1 MNRTNGRVTKAWPR
15 MLVGILVFMVA
26 LGTSVGMA
34 QTRMSDKDVEDMR
47 KNLNEDAKKLR
58 SSFNSAVGKST
69 IRKTQQ
75 EKDAK
80 ALVER
85 FQKQTEGMLDHFKDK
100 KKVDAELAS
109 VRSSADQ
116 IDTILTTTQMGD
128 KVQSDWSRV
137 KSQLGTISGAFGMAN
152 ANQ

>member
-1 MNRTNGRVTKAWPR
+1 MASNARGYSLYLWSL
-15 MLVGILVFMVA
+15 LVLVS
-26 LGTSVGMA
+26 GWA

-100 KKVDAELAS
+100 KKVDAELSS

-128 KVQSDWSRV
+128 KLQRLES
-137 KSQLGTISGAFGMAN
+137 SQV
-152 ANQ
+152 

>member
-1 MNRTNGRVTKAWPR
+1 MKPRSCRVKKTWPR
-15 MLVGILVFMVA
+15 LVVGILVMMLA
-26 LGTSVGMA
+26 LGASVGMA
-34 QTRMSDKDVEDMR
+34 QTRMSDKDVEDMM

-100 KKVDAELAS
+100 KKVDAELAT

-116 IDTILTTTQMGD
+116 IEAILRTTQMGD
-128 KVQSDWSRV
+128 KVQSDWGRV
-137 KSQLGTISGAFGMAN
+137 KSELGTISGAFGMAS
-152 ANQ
+152 ASQ